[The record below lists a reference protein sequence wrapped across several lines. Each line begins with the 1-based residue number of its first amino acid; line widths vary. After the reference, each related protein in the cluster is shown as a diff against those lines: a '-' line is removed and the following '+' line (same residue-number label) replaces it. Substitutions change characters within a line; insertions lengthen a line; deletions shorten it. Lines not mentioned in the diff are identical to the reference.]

1 MRVNGITVDVDDI
14 PKLNKNKKHSI
25 EAVIDRLVMPKK
37 RDDNF
42 KLRLSE
48 SVENAL
54 NLGEGSLILFLID
67 EEDKNSAAS
76 SSTVP
81 PISPIIR
88 MPFVSSSSKNS
99 LRQSINNLPGDPI

>member
-1 MRVNGITVDVDDI
+1 MFEELKVQGYVRMRVNGITVDVDDI

-67 EEDKNSAAS
+67 EEEDL
-76 SSTVP
+76 
-81 PISPIIR
+81 
-88 MPFVSSSSKNS
+88 S
-99 LRQSINNLPGDPI
+99 LIHI